1 VTAIQL
7 KQIDS
12 LGEKIY
18 NLKDRKDSEVKQ
30 MKPLSAD
37 TQLQA
42 ERVHIELIRKAP
54 LSLRLQMVNSLIG
67 TTRQLS
73 WRGIC
78 ERYSQETLESRLRR
92 FVLLLYGD
100 KSLADRVVTL
110 MMEKGIC
117 PSFVSP
123 EDTILHKLASYK
135 AGEEISDRQWNDVQG
150 VLKVQGDQLDMAYLN
165 RWAKELSVSE
175 LLKKAIDE
183 AGI

>member
-1 VTAIQL
+1 MTAIQL

-78 ERYSQETLESRLRR
+78 ERYSQETVESRLRR
-92 FVLLLYGD
+92 FLLLLYGD
-100 KSLADRVVTL
+100 KSLADRVVSQIK
-110 MMEKGIC
+110 EKGI
-117 PSFVSP
+117 
-123 EDTILHKLASYK
+123 
-135 AGEEISDRQWNDVQG
+135 R
-150 VLKVQGDQLDMAYLN
+150 
-165 RWAKELSVSE
+165 
-175 LLKKAIDE
+175 
-183 AGI
+183 